1 MTWDEV
7 TEAMRTSL
15 RESGAHLRT
24 CAKLLEL
31 ESKDDGPL
39 DKEAVLTALVTLSMA
54 VSNLHDVVS
63 GLGLGIEAIVETLRE
78 ATDAQDKP

>member
-7 TEAMRTSL
+7 IEEMRNGL

-24 CAKLLEL
+24 CTKLLTVAL
-31 ESKDDGPL
+31 GDNTLPDQ
-39 DKEAVLTALVTLSMA
+39 EAVLVSLVTLSMA

-63 GLGLGIEAIVETLRE
+63 GLGLGVEAIVETLRE